1 MAKRVIL
8 VVEDDATLRR
18 ILRDVLMIKGYEV
31 LVAEDGEEGCRLFS
45 EHDVDLVI
53 ADVMMPRIDGFEMVR
68 RMREKGTKTQFIFLS
83 ALDSAED
90 VVEGFRSGG
99 HDYLR
104 KPFDMNELM
113 VRVESLLSRLEVRQ
127 SISELRVGR
136 ATFDAATGELRSGDR
151 VEHLSSREAAIL
163 RILLENM
170 GKVVT
175 YQQLLLELWGDDSYY
190 NLRSMNVFVS
200 HLRAKLQCIGS
211 AHIVSER
218 GVGYKLGNL
227 VSSE

>member
-8 VVEDDATLRR
+8 VVEDDTTLRR
-18 ILRDVLMIKGYEV
+18 ILRDVLIIKGYEV
-31 LVAEDGEEGCRLFS
+31 LVAEDGEEGCSLFS

-68 RMREKGTKTQFIFLS
+68 RMRDKGANTQFIFLS

-200 HLRAKLQCIGS
+200 HLRAKLQRIGS
-211 AHIVSER
+211 AHISSER
-218 GVGYKLGNL
+218 GVGYKLGNFL
-227 VSSE
+227 

>member
-8 VVEDDATLRR
+8 VVEDDTTLRR
-18 ILRDVLMIKGYEV
+18 ILRDVLIIKGYEV
-31 LVAEDGEEGCRLFS
+31 LVAEDGEEGCSLFS

-200 HLRAKLQCIGS
+200 HLRAKLQRIGS
-211 AHIVSER
+211 AHISSER
-218 GVGYKLGNL
+218 GVGYKLGNFL
-227 VSSE
+227 

>member
-8 VVEDDATLRR
+8 VVEDDTTLRR
-18 ILRDVLMIKGYEV
+18 ILRDVLIIKGYEV

-68 RMREKGTKTQFIFLS
+68 RMRDKGTKTQFIFLS

-90 VVEGFRSGG
+90 VVEGFRAGG

-113 VRVESLLSRLEVRQ
+113 VRVESLLSRLEVHQ

-200 HLRAKLQCIGS
+200 HLRAKLQRIGS
-211 AHIVSER
+211 AHISSER
-218 GVGYKLGNL
+218 GVGYKLGNFL
-227 VSSE
+227 

>member
-18 ILRDVLMIKGYEV
+18 ILRDVLIIKGYDV
-31 LVAEDGEEGCRLFS
+31 VVAENGEEGCRLF
-45 EHDVDLVI
+45 EQRAIDLVI
-53 ADVMMPRIDGFEMVR
+53 ADVMMPRMDGFEMVR
-68 RMREKGTKTQFIFLS
+68 RLRERGANTQFIFLS

-90 VVEGFRSGG
+90 VVKGFRSGG

-113 VRVESLLSRLEVRQ
+113 VRVESLMSRLEVR
-127 SISELRVGR
+127 SVASELRVGR
-136 ATFDAATGELRSGDR
+136 ALFDISSGELRCNDR

-163 RILLENM
+163 KILLENV

-200 HLRAKLQCIGS
+200 HLRAKLQRIGS
-211 AHIVSER
+211 AHIASER
-218 GVGYKLGNL
+218 GVGYKLGNFL
-227 VSSE
+227 

>member
-8 VVEDDATLRR
+8 VVEDDTTLRR
-18 ILRDVLMIKGYEV
+18 ILRDVLIIKGYEV
-31 LVAEDGEEGCRLFS
+31 LVAEDGEEGCSLFS

-68 RMREKGTKTQFIFLS
+68 RMRDKGAKTQFIFLS

-200 HLRAKLQCIGS
+200 HLRAKLQRIGS
-211 AHIVSER
+211 AHISSER
-218 GVGYKLGNL
+218 GVGYKLGNFL
-227 VSSE
+227 

>member
-18 ILRDVLMIKGYEV
+18 ILRDVLIIKGYEV
-31 LVAEDGEEGCRLFS
+31 LVAEDGEEGCSLFS

-68 RMREKGTKTQFIFLS
+68 RMRDKGTKTQFIFLS

-200 HLRAKLQCIGS
+200 HLRAKLQRIGS
-211 AHIVSER
+211 AHISSER
-218 GVGYKLGNL
+218 GVGYKLGNFL
-227 VSSE
+227 

>member
-18 ILRDVLMIKGYEV
+18 ILRDVLIIKGYEV

-45 EHDVDLVI
+45 EHNVDLVI

-68 RMREKGTKTQFIFLS
+68 RMRMRGANTQFIFLS

-104 KPFDMNELM
+104 KPFDMNELL

-127 SISELRVGR
+127 SVSELRVGR
-136 ATFDAATGELRSGDR
+136 ATFDAATGELRSDDR

-163 RILLENM
+163 RILLENK

-200 HLRAKLQCIGS
+200 HLRAKLQRIGLV
-211 AHIVSER
+211 HIVSER
-218 GVGYKLGNL
+218 GVGYKLGNFL
-227 VSSE
+227 

>member
-8 VVEDDATLRR
+8 VVEDDTTLRR
-18 ILRDVLMIKGYEV
+18 ILCDVLIIKGYEV

-104 KPFDMNELM
+104 KPFDMNELL

-200 HLRAKLQCIGS
+200 HLRAKLQRIGS
-211 AHIVSER
+211 AHISSER
-218 GVGYKLGNL
+218 GVGYKLGNFL
-227 VSSE
+227 

>member
-8 VVEDDATLRR
+8 VVEDDTTLRR
-18 ILRDVLMIKGYEV
+18 ILCDVLIIKGYEV

-68 RMREKGTKTQFIFLS
+68 RMRDKGTKTQFIFLS

-200 HLRAKLQCIGS
+200 HLRAKLQRIGS
-211 AHIVSER
+211 VHIVSER
-218 GVGYKLGNL
+218 GVGYKLGNFL
-227 VSSE
+227 

>member
-8 VVEDDATLRR
+8 VVEDDTTLRR
-18 ILRDVLMIKGYEV
+18 ILRDVLIIRGYEV

-104 KPFDMNELM
+104 KPFDMNELL

-200 HLRAKLQCIGS
+200 HLRAKLQRIGS

-218 GVGYKLGNL
+218 GVGYKL
-227 VSSE
+227 SCKE

>member
-8 VVEDDATLRR
+8 VVEDDTTLRR
-18 ILRDVLMIKGYEV
+18 ILRDVLIIKGYEV
-31 LVAEDGEEGCRLFS
+31 LVAEDGEEGCSLFS

-68 RMREKGTKTQFIFLS
+68 RMRDKGTKTQFIFLS

-200 HLRAKLQCIGS
+200 HLRAKLQRIGS
-211 AHIVSER
+211 AHISSER
-218 GVGYKLGNL
+218 GVGYKLGCK
-227 VSSE
+227 E

>member
-8 VVEDDATLRR
+8 VVEDDTTLRR
-18 ILRDVLMIKGYEV
+18 ILRDVLIIKGYEV
-31 LVAEDGEEGCRLFS
+31 LVAEDGEEGCSLFS

-68 RMREKGTKTQFIFLS
+68 RMRDKGTKTQFIFLS

-113 VRVESLLSRLEVRQ
+113 VRVESLLSRLEVCQ

-200 HLRAKLQCIGS
+200 HLRAKLQRIGS
-211 AHIVSER
+211 AHISSER
-218 GVGYKLGNL
+218 GVGYKLGNFL
-227 VSSE
+227 

>member
-18 ILRDVLMIKGYEV
+18 ILRDVLIINGYDV
-31 LVAEDGEEGCRLFS
+31 VVAENGEEGCCLF
-45 EHDVDLVI
+45 EQHAIDLVI
-53 ADVMMPRIDGFEMVR
+53 ADVMMPRMDGFEMVR
-68 RMREKGTKTQFIFLS
+68 RMRERGANTQFIFLS

-113 VRVESLLSRLEVRQ
+113 VRVESLMSRLEVR
-127 SISELRVGR
+127 SVASELRVGR
-136 ATFDAATGELRSGDR
+136 ALFDISSGELRCNDM

-163 RILLENM
+163 KILLENV

-200 HLRAKLQCIGS
+200 HLRAKLQRIGS
-211 AHIVSER
+211 VHISSER
-218 GVGYKLGNL
+218 GVGYKLGNFL
-227 VSSE
+227 

>member
-8 VVEDDATLRR
+8 VVEDDTTLRR
-18 ILRDVLMIKGYEV
+18 ILRDVLIIKGYEV

-90 VVEGFRSGG
+90 VVEGFRAGG

-170 GKVVT
+170 DKVVT

-200 HLRAKLQCIGS
+200 HLRAKLQRIGS
-211 AHIVSER
+211 AHISSER
-218 GVGYKLGNL
+218 GVGYKLGNFL
-227 VSSE
+227 

>member
-8 VVEDDATLRR
+8 VVEDDTTLRR
-18 ILRDVLMIKGYEV
+18 ILRDVLIIRGYEV
-31 LVAEDGEEGCRLFS
+31 LIAEDGEEGCSLFS

-68 RMREKGTKTQFIFLS
+68 RMRDKGTKTQFIFLS

-200 HLRAKLQCIGS
+200 HLRAKLQRIGS
-211 AHIVSER
+211 VQIVSER
-218 GVGYKLGNL
+218 GVGYKLGNFL
-227 VSSE
+227 